1 MLTYLLAI
9 LLTILFLFFVVFL
22 LVNYRKNSNKKYEII
37 EKNPSLLT
45 KDYEQHVRRLNIFRR
60 SNYRGITYYFTK
72 KGGLY
77 YYSKNN
83 VRIYIWSLLILSL
96 RITNTF
102 KLNL

>member
-1 MLTYLLAI
+1 MLTYLL
-9 LLTILFLFFVVFL
+9 TILSTIIFLVFVVFFL
-22 LVNYRKNSNKKYEII
+22 INYYKNSKKKYEII

-45 KDYEQHVRRLNIFRR
+45 KDYDQHVRRLNKFRS

-83 VRIYIWSLLILSL
+83 VRIYL
-96 RITNTF
+96 
-102 KLNL
+102 